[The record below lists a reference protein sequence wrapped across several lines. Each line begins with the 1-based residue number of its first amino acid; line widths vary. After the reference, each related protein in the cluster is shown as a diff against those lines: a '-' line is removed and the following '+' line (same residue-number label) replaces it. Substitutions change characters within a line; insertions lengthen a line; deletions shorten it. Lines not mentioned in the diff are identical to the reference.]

1 MLKNPL
7 GMETKWPFCLIH
19 SFSANANWL
28 TEKSN
33 RRQGHLP
40 PKLEGTGMASAGQ
53 SARADDKNARI
64 VKIKS
69 ILQS

>member
-1 MLKNPL
+1 
-7 GMETKWPFCLIH
+7 METKWPCCLIH

-33 RRQGHLP
+33 RRQGHLL

-53 SARADDKNARI
+53 SARAEGKDIRMMKM
-64 VKIKS
+64 KS
-69 ILQS
+69 ILKS